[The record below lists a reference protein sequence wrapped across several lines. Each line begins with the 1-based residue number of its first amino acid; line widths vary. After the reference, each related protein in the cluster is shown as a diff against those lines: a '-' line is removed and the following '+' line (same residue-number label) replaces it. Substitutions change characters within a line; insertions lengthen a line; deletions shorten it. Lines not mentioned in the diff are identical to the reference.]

1 MKKLP
6 VFACVSDS
14 LRYFFTN
21 IKSVS
26 FLIIQ
31 VYALM
36 IFTNFLIDWITDVN
50 LLSYSL
56 DPFVQEHTS
65 LNTILIKIFVFLWG
79 IFLAIPLKISISRHI
94 VLNELFNFNF
104 FNLIQQKR
112 YFYYFWASLK
122 MTVGITL
129 TSLLAILVFNLLLIL
144 FLLLLIFIFSFLMNE
159 GAFPSISE
167 FSGDTQVVTMIIIAA
182 FSSLVSFFIYC
193 LFSIG
198 FIYVSL
204 FAALNKKAKFSESW
218 KITKGHRLRIF
229 WIMLLIGIVT
239 TVPYIVIM
247 FPLSYLATGSIVGQT
262 PLLLPLSMFIGLYL
276 SIFLTAAIAFTYR
289 SLIQQSEKSKN
300 EVIPEPSVPV

>member
-1 MKKLP
+1 MKKLA

-14 LRYFFTN
+14 IRYFFTN
-21 IKSVS
+21 IKSISYLV
-26 FLIIQ
+26 LQ

-36 IFTNFLIDWITDVN
+36 IFTNFLIDWIMNVN
-50 LLSYSL
+50 LFSYSL

-65 LNTILIKIFVFLWG
+65 LNTILIKAFVFLWG

-104 FNLIQQKR
+104 LNLIQQKR
-112 YFYYFWASLK
+112 YFYCFLASLK
-122 MTVGITL
+122 MTVGIIL
-129 TSLLAILVFNLLLIL
+129 ISFLAILLFNLLLIL
-144 FLLLLIFIFSFLMNE
+144 LILILSLLMNG
-159 GAFPSISE
+159 GAFPSVSE
-167 FSGDTQVVTMIIIAA
+167 FSGSAQIVTIIIMAI
-182 FSSLVSFFIYC
+182 FSSFVSFFIYC

-204 FAALNKKAKFSESW
+204 FAALDKKAQFSESW
-218 KITKGHRLRIF
+218 KITKGHRFRIF

-262 PLLLPLSMFIGLYL
+262 PLLMPLSMFIGLYL
-276 SIFLTAAIAFTYR
+276 SIFLTAAVAITYR

-300 EVIPEPSVPV
+300 EVIPEPSVHI